1 MPIQSRDHQL
11 WLLWGKGSLTL
22 AEAPLLVEVIC
33 DTKLLRWRFRR
44 FMLVNP
50 LCSISCGS
58 RRCRQLFCFQEAVV
72 SSESSQAKLLN
83 ALRGRERLAHQ
94 ASAITAPES
103 WPLKIHNSVFFA
115 VNPTTKTSS
124 LASILN
130 PSVLSLFGFASCLIT
145 PSSEEFQQWD
155 KALQISLVPN
165 GFLSSLSRGRG

>member
-11 WLLWGKGSLTL
+11 WLLWGRGSLTL

-83 ALRGRERLAHQ
+83 ALRGRRGWHAKQ
-94 ASAITAPES
+94 VPITAPES
-103 WPLKIHNSVFFA
+103 WPLKIYNSVISRSIQPPERHRWPRLSTLQSF
-115 VNPTTKTSS
+115 PIS
-124 LASILN
+124 AS
-130 PSVLSLFGFASCLIT
+130 PAALSLPLVRSFSSGTKHCRFLWFPMASY
-145 PSSEEFQQWD
+145 
-155 KALQISLVPN
+155 
-165 GFLSSLSRGRG
+165 RH